1 VSGNI
6 VLEVVCEHLVDV
18 MLENEDEQ
26 QWGDG
31 RKELK
36 GFKFKLKTNGCQ
48 NAMSIAIEVVAIL
61 TY

>member
-1 VSGNI
+1 MSGYI

-18 MLENEDEQ
+18 MLEKEDEQ

-36 GFKFKLKTNGCQ
+36 GFKFKLKTNSCQ
-48 NAMSIAIEVVAIL
+48 NAMSMAIAVVAIL
-61 TY
+61 TH